1 MPTWSSNKSGEN
13 VISVVDNNLTALLSL
28 ALDAAQ
34 MRQQAIAQNIANV
47 NTPGYRRIGVS
58 FEQRIAQ
65 LTPDAT
71 GGTASVPADL
81 AYYRPK
87 IEYATGTE
95 GPVQLDQELAD
106 MSETV
111 LHHQALLKALNK
123 QLELIGLAINEGK
136 R

>member
-1 MPTWSSNKSGEN
+1 

-28 ALDAAQ
+28 ALDATQ

-47 NTPGYRRIGVS
+47 NTPGYQRISVS

-65 LTPDAT
+65 LTANAGRGAAP
-71 GGTASVPADL
+71 SLADL
-81 AYYRPK
+81 SNYRPR
-87 IEYATGTE
+87 IEYASGTD
-95 GPVQLDQELAD
+95 GAVQLDQEMAD

-136 R
+136 S

>member
-1 MPTWSSNKSGEN
+1 

-47 NTPGYRRIGVS
+47 NTPGYRRVSVS

-65 LTPDAT
+65 LTRDGT
-71 GGTASVPADL
+71 GGAAQMPSYL
-81 AYYRPK
+81 SYYRPK
-87 IEYATGTE
+87 IEYATGVE

>member
-1 MPTWSSNKSGEN
+1 
-13 VISVVDNNLTALLSL
+13 
-28 ALDAAQ
+28 
-34 MRQQAIAQNIANV
+34 
-47 NTPGYRRIGVS
+47 
-58 FEQRIAQ
+58 
-65 LTPDAT
+65 
-71 GGTASVPADL
+71 VPADL
-81 AYYRPK
+81 AFYRPK

>member
-1 MPTWSSNKSGEN
+1 
-13 VISVVDNNLTALLSL
+13 VISVVDNNLTALLGL

-65 LTPDAT
+65 LAPDAAR
-71 GGTASVPADL
+71 GTTPVPADL

-87 IEYATGTE
+87 IEYATGTK

>member
-1 MPTWSSNKSGEN
+1 
-13 VISVVDNNLTALLSL
+13 VISVVDNNLTALLGL

-65 LTPDAT
+65 MTPDAAR
-71 GGTASVPADL
+71 GTAPADL
-81 AYYRPK
+81 SYYRPK

>member
-1 MPTWSSNKSGEN
+1 M
-13 VISVVDNNLTALLSL
+13 ISVVDNNLSALLGL

-65 LTPDAT
+65 LTADAA
-71 GGTASVPADL
+71 GGTASAPADL
-81 AYYRPK
+81 SYYRPK
-87 IEYATGTE
+87 IEYATGTD

>member
-1 MPTWSSNKSGEN
+1 M
-13 VISVVDNNLTALLSL
+13 ISVVDNNLTALLGL

-65 LTPDAT
+65 LTPDAA
-71 GGTASVPADL
+71 GGTAAAPADL
-81 AYYRPK
+81 SYYRPK